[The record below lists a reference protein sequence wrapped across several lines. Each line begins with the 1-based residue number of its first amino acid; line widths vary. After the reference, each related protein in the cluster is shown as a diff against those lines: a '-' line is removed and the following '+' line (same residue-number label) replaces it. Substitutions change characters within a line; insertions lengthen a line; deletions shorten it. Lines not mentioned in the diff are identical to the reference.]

1 VGEALLS
8 LSHLD
13 VTSQLAYAVQL
24 GLGVVFLLSALPKL
38 RDRKTFARIV
48 ARYRLLPRR
57 LARPFALAVIATEAF
72 LAAAF
77 LTGWLLPIAL
87 PLAAAVLVLFAAAV
101 ALSLRRGR
109 RIPCG
114 CFGGEDESVSA
125 RSLARLGTLLAAV
138 VVVATVGPTGVTVTA
153 LVREGAPAL
162 RYLVGVGGVVA
173 FLFLASLWLL
183 SLPEL
188 ASLRRGG
195 SR

>member
-1 VGEALLS
+1 VS
-8 LSHLD
+8 ISHLD
-13 VTSQLAYAVQL
+13 TPGQLAYAVQL
-24 GLGVVFLLSALPKL
+24 GLGIVFLLAAIPKL
-38 RDRKTFARIV
+38 RDRATFARTV

-57 LARPFALAVIATEAF
+57 LTRAFAVAVIATESF
-72 LAAAF
+72 LAAVF
-77 LTGWLLPIAL
+77 LTGWLLPIGLAA
-87 PLAAAVLVLFAAAV
+87 AAAVLMLFAAAV

-125 RSLARLGTLLAAV
+125 RSLARLGTLLAGV
-138 VVVATVGPTGVTVTA
+138 VVVAAVEPTGVTVAA

-162 RYLVGVGGVVA
+162 RYLVGVGGVAA
-173 FLFLASLWLL
+173 FLFLATLWLL

-188 ASLRRGG
+188 ASLWRGG

>member
-1 VGEALLS
+1 LPI
-8 LSHLD
+8 SHLD

-24 GLGVVFLLSALPKL
+24 SLGVVFLLAALPKL
-38 RDRKTFARIV
+38 HDRKTFARIV
-48 ARYRLLPRR
+48 ARYRLLPRW
-57 LARPFALAVIATEAF
+57 LTRPFALAVIANESF
-72 LAAAF
+72 LATAF

-114 CFGGEDESVSA
+114 CFGGGDESVSA
-125 RSLARLGTLLAAV
+125 RSLARLGTLLAGV
-138 VVVATVGPTGVTVTA
+138 VVVAAVRPAGVTVAA

-162 RYLVGVGGVVA
+162 RYLVGVGGVAA
-173 FLFLASLWLL
+173 FLFLATLWLL

-188 ASLRRGG
+188 ASLWRGG